1 MQLNYIHANM
11 SVPHLLKA
19 YCTSLTEQEMAIL
32 AIEYSQVGVVNAHF
46 VMMLSLPVQG
56 PKKLQQPDEL
66 IGIPAA

>member
-1 MQLNYIHANM
+1 MLICQYLICSKHT
-11 SVPHLLKA
+11 VHHLLK
-19 YCTSLTEQEMAIL
+19 QEMAIL
-32 AIEYSQVGVVNAHF
+32 AIEYSQVEVVNAHF